1 MAAFWAGL
9 LCATLELSSN
19 TSGGAIAAFV
29 VGLVCMAGSIA
40 TVRHLRGGREITC
53 VAVVA
58 TSLLLEYLIT
68 LP

>member
-1 MAAFWAGL
+1 
-9 LCATLELSSN
+9 
-19 TSGGAIAAFV
+19 
-29 VGLVCMAGSIA
+29 MAGSIA